1 VSRIEAGHH
10 NLEELTMRLYCG
22 IDLHSN
28 NHVITILDEADRR
41 VFERR
46 VANDLALTRAALA
59 PFREHLVGVAVES
72 TFNWYWLVD
81 GLMESGYRLH
91 LVNTAAVQKYS
102 GLKHC
107 DDRHDARWLAHLLR
121 HGILPT
127 GYIYPKEQRA
137 VRELAR
143 QRGRL
148 VQLRSA
154 QVTALQTQIWRV
166 TGEKLAARIL
176 KSEADE
182 GWPALNYEEQRI
194 GVQSARR
201 VIATLNDEVESLEQR
216 LLQRVKLAQPFQVLR
231 TVNGV
236 GEILALTIMLEVGDI
251 DRFQNVGQFASYCR
265 CVESIHSSNGKRKG
279 EGNRRNGN
287 PHLAWAF
294 HEAAHFAIRY
304 LPAAQRFY
312 QRKARERNA
321 IVAMKALAHKLARAC
336 YYVLRDNVAFEP
348 DRLFSH

>member
-1 VSRIEAGHH
+1 
-10 NLEELTMRLYCG
+10 M
-22 IDLHSN
+22 D
-28 NHVITILDEADRR
+28 
-41 VFERR
+41 
-46 VANDLALTRAALA
+46 
-59 PFREHLVGVAVES
+59 
-72 TFNWYWLVD
+72 
-81 GLMESGYRLH
+81 SGYPLH

-107 DDRHDARWLAHLLR
+107 DDRHDARWLAHLMRL
-121 HGILPT
+121 GILPT
-127 GYIYPKEQRA
+127 GYIYPKEGRA
-137 VRELAR
+137 VRDLAR

-148 VQLRSA
+148 VQLRTA
-154 QVTALQTQIWRV
+154 QLTALQTQVWRV
-166 TGEKLAARIL
+166 TGQRLTARTL
-176 KSEADE
+176 KGETEE
-182 GWPALNYEEQRI
+182 GWPMLTYEEQRI
-194 GVQSARR
+194 GVANARR
-201 VIATLNDEVESLEQR
+201 VIGTLTEEIESIEQR
-216 LLQRVKLAQPFQVLR
+216 LLQQVKLARPFQLLR
-231 TVNGV
+231 TVNGI

-251 DRFQNVGQFASYCR
+251 RRFASVGQFASYCR

-336 YYVLRDNVAFEP
+336 YYVLRDEVEFVPE
-348 DRLFSH
+348 RLFSH

>member
-1 VSRIEAGHH
+1 ME
-10 NLEELTMRLYCG
+10 LYCG
-22 IDLHSN
+22 IDLHST

-46 VANDLALTRAALA
+46 LANDLQLTRRTLE
-59 PFREHLVGVAVES
+59 PYREHLVGVAVES

-81 GLMESGYRLH
+81 GLMDLGYRLH

-121 HGILPT
+121 LGILPT
-127 GYIYPKEQRA
+127 GYIYPKEERA
-137 VRELAR
+137 VRDLAR

-148 VQLRSA
+148 VQLRSS

-166 TGEKLAARIL
+166 TGKKLSARIL
-176 KSEADE
+176 KADADE

-194 GVQSARR
+194 GVASVRR
-201 VIATLNDEVESLEQR
+201 VIGTLTEEIESLEQR
-216 LLQRVKLAQPFQVLR
+216 ILQRVQLAKPFQVLR
-231 TVNGV
+231 TVSGI

-251 DRFQNVGQFASYCR
+251 RRFASAGQFASYCR

-304 LPAAQRFY
+304 LPGAQRFY

-336 YYVLRDNVAFEP
+336 YYVLRNEVEFVPE
-348 DRLFSH
+348 RLFSH

>member
-1 VSRIEAGHH
+1 
-10 NLEELTMRLYCG
+10 MRLYCG

-46 VANDLALTRAALA
+46 LANDLALTREALA
-59 PFREHLVGVAVES
+59 PFREHLAGVAVES

-81 GLMESGYRLH
+81 GLMESGYTLH
-91 LVNTAAVQKYS
+91 LVNTANVQKYS

-121 HGILPT
+121 LGILPT
-127 GYIYPKEQRA
+127 GYVYPKEARA
-137 VRELAR
+137 VRDLGR

-148 VQLRSA
+148 VQLRSS
-154 QVTALQTQIWRV
+154 QITALQMQIWRV
-166 TGEKLAARIL
+166 TGERLTARTL
-176 KSEADE
+176 KGEANE
-182 GWPALNYEEQRI
+182 GWPELHDEALGI
-194 GVQSARR
+194 GVASARR
-201 VIATLNDEVESLEQR
+201 IIAALGEEIDELERR
-216 LLQRVKLAQPFQVLR
+216 LLERVKLHESFRALR
-231 TVNGV
+231 TVNGI

-251 DRFQNVGQFASYCR
+251 RRFASVGQFASYCR
-265 CVESIHSSNGKRKG
+265 CVESIHSSNGRKKG

-336 YYVLRDNVAFEP
+336 YYVLRDGVTFEP
-348 DRLFSH
+348 AKLFGT

>member
-1 VSRIEAGHH
+1 ME
-10 NLEELTMRLYCG
+10 LYCG
-22 IDLHSN
+22 IDLHST
-28 NHVITILDEADRR
+28 NHMITILDETDRR

-46 VANDLALTRAALA
+46 LANDLDLTRRALE
-59 PFREHLVGVAVES
+59 PFREHLAGVAVES

-102 GLKHC
+102 GLKHV

-121 HGILPT
+121 LGILPT

-137 VRELAR
+137 VRDLAR

-148 VQLRSA
+148 VQLRSS
-154 QVTALQTQIWRV
+154 QLTALQTQIWRV
-166 TGEKLAARIL
+166 TGEKLNARIL
-176 KSEADE
+176 KGSADE
-182 GWPALNYEEQRI
+182 GWPALSSEELRM
-194 GVQSARR
+194 GVASARR
-201 VIATLNDEVESLEQR
+201 VIATLNDEIESLEQR
-216 LLQRVKLAQPFQVLR
+216 LVQRVKLEKSFQVLR
-231 TVNGV
+231 TVNGI

-251 DRFQNVGQFASYCR
+251 RRFASVGQFASYCR
-265 CVESIHSSNGKRKG
+265 CVESVHSSNGKRKG
-279 EGNRRNGN
+279 EGNRKNGN

-336 YYVLRDNVAFEP
+336 YYVLRDGVAFEP
-348 DRLFSH
+348 ARLFSH